1 MPKEQV
7 FGVISN
13 FLNFMWKDVFI
24 MKDFIN
30 IFDKDT
36 VQSISSIVENKMYIL
51 NNIEDFHNK
60 DLEYA
65 TELENLQNSLSI
77 DLNNKLN
84 NLIRISY
91 QIEDYYFTLAYFL
104 GKKHGEQSK
113 DL

>member
-1 MPKEQV
+1 
-7 FGVISN
+7 
-13 FLNFMWKDVFI
+13 

-91 QIEDYYFTLAYFL
+91 QIEDYYCRNRAYLALLRQAFRF
-104 GKKHGEQSK
+104 
-113 DL
+113 